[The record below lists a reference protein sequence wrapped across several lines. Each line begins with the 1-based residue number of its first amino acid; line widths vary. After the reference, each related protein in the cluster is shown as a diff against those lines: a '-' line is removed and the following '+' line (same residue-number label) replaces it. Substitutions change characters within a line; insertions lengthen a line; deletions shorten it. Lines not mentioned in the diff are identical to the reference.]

1 MLLQTFL
8 GTQIS
13 EHLQDALLTKLLDQF
28 LDQFQ
33 FQLGVSSLCQT
44 LIKIKDNRE
53 MVGKICPN
61 MKMTPPCN
69 PLPQYN

>member
-28 LDQFQ
+28 LEVNESQFALKTRKLHLRLYCS
-33 FQLGVSSLCQT
+33 FFTTAFWKIGV
-44 LIKIKDNRE
+44 
-53 MVGKICPN
+53 
-61 MKMTPPCN
+61 
-69 PLPQYN
+69 